1 MMVWSGGSQVDG
13 GGSQVLG
20 WFYSQRES
28 ATEAGIWPPR
38 GFRGVRRGTV
48 PAPCAPALYRWM
60 ETVGWAARA
69 VMVEMGRK

>member
-1 MMVWSGGSQVDG
+1 MVVWSGGSRVDG

-38 GFRGVRRGTV
+38 RFRGEFGSQLQVQQEIPSS
-48 PAPCAPALYRWM
+48 PATNP
-60 ETVGWAARA
+60 
-69 VMVEMGRK
+69 VEHAHGNPQ